1 MQEFV
6 DRLNE
11 WKIHEKDFQKEILMS
26 GVEFKKSFF
35 LRPYQVG
42 LYGKIWRILLMF

>member
-11 WKIHEKDFQKEILMS
+11 WKIHEKDFQKRNPYEWRRIQEEL
-26 GVEFKKSFF
+26 F